1 MDNLDKSSYVPL
13 YRQLV
18 ENITQKIDSGELKPG
33 DRLPSEREMAEDLK
47 VSRIT
52 ARQALDA
59 LEQLGLVYREQG
71 HGTFVAMSHLYG
83 VEGFISLSE
92 YVMRRGLQPRSRI
105 IKQELVNPDERL
117 QNCLKLAPGEK
128 VLHLVRLRL
137 ADDSPLALQSSFL
150 PHRLCPGMEKEDLSS
165 RSLFDTLRE
174 KYSVYPAWTE
184 PEICATAATETEAGY
199 LELKPGDP
207 VMVVTAATYT
217 STFDIVEQVRTVYR
231 GADFW
236 LYLGRQR
243 VSR

>member
-1 MDNLDKSSYVPL
+1 MANLDKSSYIPL

-71 HGTFVAMSHLYG
+71 RGTFVAVSHLYG
-83 VEGFISLSE
+83 IEGFSSLSE
-92 YVMRRGLQPRSRI
+92 YVMRRGLRPRSRI
-105 IKQELVNPDERL
+105 LKQEVVDADDRL
-117 QNCLKLAPGEK
+117 LSCLKLEPGEK
-128 VLHLVRLRL
+128 VLHLERLRL
-137 ADDSPLALQSSFL
+137 ADDSPLAFQSSYI
-150 PHRLCPGMEKEDLSS
+150 PCRLAPGLEDEDLRS

-174 KYSVYPAWTE
+174 KYAVYPTWTE
-184 PEICATAATETEAGY
+184 PEICATKATEAEAEL
-199 LELKPGDP
+199 LELSPGDP
-207 VMVVTAATYT
+207 VMVVTAVTYT
-217 STFDIVEQVRTVYR
+217 SAFEIVEQVRTVYR
-231 GADFW
+231 GTDFW

-243 VSR
+243 VSK